1 MKRLLCGGGGGSGNR
16 RLMLLASSPSSTS
29 RPAAAAMAAT
39 RRSLRITSV
48 AGGSSPP
55 SSFSSWPSSLVL
67 VPHSSFSTKSING
80 GDGGKPPRSGRK
92 AKGSNS
98 SSSRAPASLPYAS
111 DKEPRDPIKIT
122 LPPGMKT
129 EGMTVE
135 EITAS
140 ADAYE
145 LQQKGKATSSSSSS
159 SSGKLDLSYV
169 YAPSNDP
176 RTHAD
181 AGGAAAVGKVYTL
194 NEEEVGRFFPGPWS
208 KPGRV
213 PWEAGLQSLLASKFL
228 LVRPQAIEVIEHL
241 KAFAARGGRGW
252 VDGME
257 GAEKLREEWVRGGG
271 LAAAMARGKDIEVSP
286 QQQQQQQQKEK
297 AERNV
302 APAGRVG
309 EEEGEEEEEEE
320 EDDYDLFGE
329 EEDEE
334 EQERKEKKAAGG
346 LGEGVYEGRKTDWD
360 MYGTLK
366 RLAVDDVTLEHPE
379 QTLELPLT
387 EAPTEDGKEGG
398 RSIFLLSGP
407 RGSGK
412 TASLY
417 HTVHYARKSGWLV
430 FFIPSAYEYLH
441 EGGLVRPSP
450 FFKGYFDTPDLAQTT
465 LRQLGEAHGHQL
477 AGLPL
482 KDREVVERL
491 GLKEGGREG
500 GRARGGDF
508 AGFGGHHKHIAFLAA
523 RTGRYPRLSRA
534 KAKKGQEGRKRLA
547 DLPPHPLPPSLPA
560 YDILHPPSYSPSEF
574 QALYHFVADQGL
586 WGSSPTLDDSSI
598 RQARVATAAHPL
610 TFARDA
616 AAIDRRLFS
625 PQNKVGK
632 ASAHAPANFMLVDLL
647 EEGGGGGEEG
657 GRKDGGGG
665 GTRRQQQQQQRA

>member
-1 MKRLLCGGGGGSGNR
+1 
-16 RLMLLASSPSSTS
+16 
-29 RPAAAAMAAT
+29 
-39 RRSLRITSV
+39 
-48 AGGSSPP
+48 
-55 SSFSSWPSSLVL
+55 
-67 VPHSSFSTKSING
+67 
-80 GDGGKPPRSGRK
+80 
-92 AKGSNS
+92 
-98 SSSRAPASLPYAS
+98 
-111 DKEPRDPIKIT
+111 
-122 LPPGMKT
+122 MKT

-228 LVRPQAIEVIEHL
+228 LVRLQAIEVIEHL

-309 EEEGEEEEEEE
+309 EEEGEEEEEEDD
-320 EDDYDLFGE
+320 DDYDLFGE

-500 GRARGGDF
+500 GPEGATLLDLVVLGLSKKKLATTCLLELKRGMEEGQSVYPVLF
-508 AGFGGHHKHIAFLAA
+508 AVDEFSEWFYPSTYHYAQKKIEASRLVLVAALRNLLPPSPSSPSYGKHHKHIAFLAA